1 MGLSAVVCESEE
13 SGILTVGEVRDSPD
27 VLCVWTIVELL
38 EVGFAIE
45 AVEAVEFV
53 VEEDGAVGTGAFES
67 GLNVVDGEFRASW
80 GAATELVVGF
90 EVG

>member
-1 MGLSAVVCESEE
+1 MVDDVCGGADDVDDEVDDEE
-13 SGILTVGEVRDSPD
+13 EV
-27 VLCVWTIVELL
+27 
-38 EVGFAIE
+38 
-45 AVEAVEFV
+45 VEAVEFV